1 MSDLADL
8 FPGFQSHW
16 IDTSIGKMFARSG
29 GKGPPLLL
37 IHGYPQ
43 TGVMWHIVA
52 PKLAEKFTLVIPDLP
67 GYGWSAAP
75 ESNLSAAKDDAERLR
90 SPYAK
95 RNMAKAMVDIME
107 ALGHVRFRIAGLDR
121 GGRVA
126 YRLALD
132 HPGRVEQLC
141 TLDIITTW
149 DMWDQMDARLAM
161 RAWHWMFL
169 AQNAPLPELLLG
181 TSANAYF
188 DMLSAAWQ
196 RGGTHSGGAAAGA
209 ATGAPVKPG
218 GGAFDDRAIAHYRA
232 SFTDPLRIH
241 AGCEDY
247 RAGAT
252 IDRAL
257 DDADRKAGNKIT
269 CPMLALWGERG
280 LPGQNNPLE
289 LWKAWATNVQ
299 GFALPCG
306 HFIPEEAPDAT
317 TRALLD
323 FFGGN

>member
-1 MSDLADL
+1 MADLADL

-16 IDTSIGKMFARSG
+16 IETSSGRMFARSG

-37 IHGYPQ
+37 IHGYPE
-43 TGVMWHIVA
+43 THVMWHRTA
-52 PKLAEKFTLVIPDLP
+52 PQLAERFTLVIPDLP

-75 ESNLSAAKDDAERLR
+75 ESHLSHAKDDAERLA
-90 SPYAK
+90 SPYVK
-95 RNMAKAMVDIME
+95 RNMARAMVDIME
-107 ALGHVRFRIAGLDR
+107 ALGHVRFRVAGHDR

-132 HPGRVEQLC
+132 HPGRVAQLA

-149 DMWDQMDARLAM
+149 DMWDQMDARLAL
-161 RAWHWMFL
+161 RAWHWQFL
-169 AQNAPLPELLLG
+169 AQNEPLPELLLG
-181 TSANAYF
+181 RAANEYF
-188 DMLSAAWQ
+188 DMLADAW
-196 RGGTHSGGAAAGA
+196 RGGAHSGGAAAGA
-209 ATGAPVKPG
+209 ARPGERRNGAM
-218 GGAFDDRAIAHYRA
+218 DERAIAHYRA

-257 DDADRKAGNKIT
+257 DDADRKAGRKIT

-280 LPGQNNPLE
+280 LPAQNGPLE
-289 LWKAWATNVQ
+289 LWKAWATDVR
-299 GFALPCG
+299 GLALPCG
-306 HFIPEEAPDAT
+306 HFLPEEAPEAT
-317 TRALLD
+317 ARALLD
-323 FFGGN
+323 FFSA

>member
-8 FPGFQSHW
+8 FPGFQPHW

-43 TGVMWHIVA
+43 THVMWHLVA

-75 ESNLSAAKDDAERLR
+75 ESNLTAAKTDEERLK

-95 RNMAKAMVDIME
+95 RNMARAMVDIME
-107 ALGHVRFRIAGLDR
+107 QLGHVRFRIAGHDR

-132 HPGRVEQLC
+132 HPGRVEQLA

-161 RAWHWMFL
+161 RAWHWTFL
-169 AQNAPLPELLLG
+169 AQNAPLPELLLSR
-181 TSANAYF
+181 SANEYF
-188 DMLSAAWQ
+188 DMLANAW
-196 RGGTHSGGAAAGA
+196 RGGAHSGGAAAGA
-209 ATGAPVKPG
+209 AASGDKKTGG
-218 GGAFDDRAIAHYRA
+218 MDDRAIAHYRA
-232 SFTDPLRIH
+232 SYTDPLRLH

-257 DDADRKAGNKIT
+257 DDADLKAGKKIT

-280 LPGQNNPLE
+280 LPGQNDPLE
-289 LWKAWATNVQ
+289 RWKPWTTDLR
-299 GFALPCG
+299 GFSLPCG
-306 HFIPEEAPDAT
+306 HFMPEEAPDAIAK
-317 TRALLD
+317 ALLD
-323 FFGGN
+323 FFGGK